1 MVKKILA
8 PTDLSELSRAGV
20 RHALTTARELDAE
33 VIIYHVVTGNDIAN
47 LGRRNEERFVATD
60 FSGFI
65 AAYETRLANFVEENF
80 DDILTS
86 VKVSQKVEF
95 GTPEKSIVETAKTE
109 DVDLIIM
116 ATHGRGG
123 LPRMF
128 LGSVT
133 EQVIRNAPC
142 MVLAIPPALAQAGED
157 LYPVRSETKCYRRK
171 NQAGSDRIA
180 SGS

>member
-1 MVKKILA
+1 MIKKILA

-20 RHALTTARELDAE
+20 RCALITARELDAE

-47 LGRRNEERFVATD
+47 LGRRKEETLVATD

-65 AAYETRLANFVEENF
+65 AAYEMRLASFVEQNF
-80 DDILTS
+80 ADILTS

-95 GTPEKSIVETAKTE
+95 GTPEKSIVEMAKTE
-109 DVDLIIM
+109 GVDLIIM
-116 ATHGRGG
+116 ATYGRGG
-123 LPRMF
+123 LSRMF

-142 MVLAIPPALAQAGED
+142 MVVVIPPNLSEVDEGLYLPAQ
-157 LYPVRSETKCYRRK
+157 
-171 NQAGSDRIA
+171 
-180 SGS
+180 